1 MGTYRQTRNCIQ
13 SCIER
18 IREILAD
25 NNFSDCTVVK
35 SFKQAYNVN
44 FDPQLKNAVICVRV
58 GITVYDNAEVG
69 SDTFLRKPLLLL
81 DLFCSNGG
89 QLEDLKDLLITNLK
103 TGFDYKEYSVSGG
116 ITTDAILESGMSN
129 GRIVVNSINET
140 EVNLGDDKSNLDIHD
155 RYRSLITL
163 NCTKS
168 VVEL

>member
-1 MGTYRQTRNCIQ
+1 
-13 SCIER
+13 
-18 IREILAD
+18 
-25 NNFSDCTVVK
+25 
-35 SFKQAYNVN
+35 
-44 FDPQLKNAVICVRV
+44 
-58 GITVYDNAEVG
+58 
-69 SDTFLRKPLLLL
+69 LL

-116 ITTDAILESGMSN
+116 VTTDAVLESGMSN

-163 NCTKS
+163 TCTKS